1 MLSLHGGWLVV
12 FRGKTIACLVCF
24 RTSLTAEK
32 VTLTVTGPRLIV
44 AYVWSCIPEI
54 VALLASLPLE
64 KWFVHCLS
72 CRLKYRYQN
81 AGPGVRFANNNN
93 RASLGADFVQ
103 RGVHVFVYADA
114 NKIQLSQGNRRNLIH
129 PFMYVS
135 AYRHTGMQDVGSCR
149 ENQLYPEME
158 KVKEKDQFG
167 QEPHVAVLP
176 MINDSIVTFW
186 ASRKTG
192 CDCRGLH
199 LEPKDRQHKHQH
211 RYRCHR

>member
-64 KWFVHCLS
+64 RWFVHCLS

-135 AYRHTGMQDVGSCR
+135 AYRHAGCRKLSGKSTLSRNGEGQGEGSIRPGTPCCCATDDQRLHCDVLGF
-149 ENQLYPEME
+149 
-158 KVKEKDQFG
+158 EKDW
-167 QEPHVAVLP
+167 V
-176 MINDSIVTFW
+176 
-186 ASRKTG
+186 
-192 CDCRGLH
+192 
-199 LEPKDRQHKHQH
+199 
-211 RYRCHR
+211 